1 MMKPSFQRAGILLF
15 LMVVVL
21 HADDKKKLPT
31 FYLKPGQIT
40 DLQNL
45 KLVTA
50 RDNCENWAVAA
61 GLEAMLQKEGVA
73 LNQNFWVMRISGN
86 EVCVSDLPSIE
97 AVSKAVNGEFV
108 LGDGRHVRLELRYT
122 PNAPANI
129 DALIA
134 GLKQQQLSLLL
145 LRGHAYYLTGAT
157 YDEHIG
163 RDGSRRHVIRELR
176 LADTFAKQPGI
187 VFQSGRDNA
196 EDIGGILSVS
206 VIPETRQQW

>member
-1 MMKPSFQRAGILLF
+1 
-15 LMVVVL
+15 MVAVL

-31 FYLKPGQIT
+31 FYLKPGQVT
-40 DLQNL
+40 DLQSF

-86 EVCVSDLPSIE
+86 EICAPDLPSIE

-108 LGDGRHVRLELRYT
+108 LGDGPHVRLELRYT
-122 PNAPANI
+122 PNAPANT

-157 YDEHIG
+157 YDEYIN
-163 RDGSRRHVIRELR
+163 RDGSRLFMVTELR
-176 LADTFAKQPGI
+176 LADTFAKQPA
-187 VFQSGRDNA
+187 VTFQKGRDNM
-196 EDIGGILSVS
+196 EDIGGTLSVS
-206 VIPETRQQW
+206 VSPAT